1 MTVYIT
7 RCPACQQA
15 FKINENTL
23 QVKNGKVR
31 CGFCQNVFNARE
43 HLYKSINLEDSLS
56 HIEREAEVER
66 QGIANMKSLADQL
79 KGFDAVDDNQGLVG
93 IRTEARNGPERLD
106 IINGGSN
113 IKVITHPAAVS
124 SDQSSPSQ
132 DYVEDNDE
140 EEIEEEEKPRSS
152 KTWLWT
158 IIALMALMAL
168 AVKLMAANQNAILN
182 KIPQAAPL
190 MDMICEKI
198 TCEPRR
204 TVTPLD
210 APVREESSKETP
222 NTTADVTPAASNTAD
237 IALLSHKLQQ
247 IDGNR
252 YAISVELKNNTEK
265 EQAYPILTVVLKGE
279 KEDIITRR
287 RISPNEYLTDAN
299 QKLAAQSTQTVSI
312 AFEMADGDPA
322 TLAVEIEPIL

>member
-56 HIEREAEVER
+56 RIEREADIER

-79 KGFDAVDDNQGLVG
+79 KGFDAVDDNHGLVG
-93 IRTEARNGPERLD
+93 IRNEVHNGPERMD

-113 IKVITHPAAVS
+113 IKVISHPAPAS
-124 SDQSSPSQ
+124 SGQSATDQ
-132 DYVEDNDE
+132 DYVENSEQELNE
-140 EEIEEEEKPRSS
+140 EQEKPTPSR
-152 KTWLWT
+152 TWLWS
-158 IIALMALMAL
+158 IIALLALFAL
-168 AVKLMAANQNAILN
+168 AVKLMAANQNAVLS
-182 KIPQAAPL
+182 KIPQAESL
-190 MDMICEKI
+190 MNMICENI
-198 TCEPRR
+198 ICEPRR

-210 APVREESSKETP
+210 APVKEDSPQISQDTTTGITSSTDNISP
-222 NTTADVTPAASNTAD
+222 ITLV
-237 IALLSHKLQQ
+237 SHQLQQ
-247 IDGNR
+247 IEGNR
-252 YAISVELKNNTEK
+252 YAISVELKNNTNK
-265 EQAYPILTVVLKGE
+265 ALTYPILTVVLKGE

-287 RISPNEYLTDAN
+287 RITPKEYLAN
-299 QKLAAQSTQTVSI
+299 VSQTLPAQSTQTVSI
-312 AFEMADGDPA
+312 AFEMADGDPS
-322 TLAVEIEPIL
+322 TMAVEIEPIL